1 MLGKAKMFTFKRGF
15 NASALLKANSEK
27 KITMPNKNVSPGK
40 CLKSNKRA
48 GTFILY
54 LGTLEYNPLMAFW
67 KKLLGFQKI
76 IAHSETQF

>member
-1 MLGKAKMFTFKRGF
+1 
-15 NASALLKANSEK
+15 
-27 KITMPNKNVSPGK
+27 MPNKSVPPGK